1 MEALVGDAEPPARL
15 HGDLWSGNAC
25 ADGNGTPCI
34 FDPAVSGGSRELD
47 LAMMRLFGE
56 FPRCT
61 FGAYEESFPLLPGH
75 AERVALYQLYFLL
88 VHVAIFGDGYV
99 AQTDRCLRAILK
111 T

>member
-75 AERVALYQLYFLL
+75 AERVALYQLYYLL
-88 VHVAIFGDGYV
+88 VHLAIFGDGYV